1 MAAKNVVKS
10 LEEFTELSHYYI
22 PSKQPSL
29 RGREDHLFNPQILGA
44 DLIRTTIQLVEH
56 RQWALVRQI
65 FTLMIKKPRSYDV
78 FLMHIGPCL
87 LRQHQ
92 QTRDQEEYTDTIQK
106 FYQLFLVNA
115 PYGHIAQ
122 FSFELAM
129 ALILDN
135 PSSASN
141 AYTLL
146 EGLVLSGEPRK
157 AFIGQLGCLAYGIW
171 FRSLSFESSDA
182 TAVDGSYIP
191 KLLDYLY
198 DLESTQLSSWYYRA
212 KSQIKKYIDTERGV
226 AEPVYWIT
234 YAKLLL
240 ASQDDDEK
248 EEALKVLE
256 EYDGDDDP
264 AVFRYEEALKVLEEY
279 DGDDDPAVFR
289 YGFYSADLF
298 RDEEMKSYLGTKF
311 IQTDPSCFD
320 KSVYDHLFKD
330 IDGHD
335 DDMNDKFLLLTH
347 SIDYA
352 SGSDHQTYVWTKLSE
367 VLDKHHELSEQL
379 PLWWR
384 KHHLLKVR
392 TARDEIN
399 EPEEVREAKLKI
411 LSLLEDA

>member
-1 MAAKNVVKS
+1 MAAKNIVKS

-65 FTLMIKKPRSYDV
+65 FTLMIKKPRSHDV

-92 QTRDQEEYTDTIQK
+92 QTGDQEEYTDTIQK

-115 PYGHIAQ
+115 PNGHIAQ
-122 FSFELAM
+122 FTFELAM

-157 AFIGQLGCLAYGIW
+157 AFIGQLGCIAYGIW
-171 FRSLSFESSDA
+171 FRSISFESSEA
-182 TAVDGSYIP
+182 TVVDGSYIP

-212 KSQIKKYIDTERGV
+212 KSQFKKYIDTERGV

-264 AVFRYEEALKVLEEY
+264 AVFL
-279 DGDDDPAVFR
+279 
-289 YGFYSADLF
+289 YGFYCADLF
-298 RDEEMKSYLGTKF
+298 RDEEMKSYFGTKF

-330 IDGHD
+330 IDGD
-335 DDMNDKFLLLTH
+335 DDDLNDKFLLLIHTV
-347 SIDYA
+347 DYA
-352 SGSDHQTYVWTKLSE
+352 SGSDHQAYVWTKLSE
-367 VLDKHHELSEQL
+367 VLDKHRELSDQF

-411 LSLLEDA
+411 LSILQDTIP